1 MVVDGSNWARDLWYS
16 LYASSPARPQAAPP
30 AHPPRPCHSD
40 SHTLHFIICRSNME
54 NARLESC
61 CVICNEEFYDERPV
75 TMTEKGLRSLIHYS
89 ERHAKVELTRY
100 LNGLMS
106 MTPIGKAL
114 VHSDCRKQFTKRAN
128 PNTGDEPCRKRLRSS
143 DLPFNW
149 DTDCFLC
156 GKCATFDVRR
166 ITFKTP
172 TMNNESITRTRTK
185 L

>member
-1 MVVDGSNWARDLWYS
+1 
-16 LYASSPARPQAAPP
+16 
-30 AHPPRPCHSD
+30 
-40 SHTLHFIICRSNME
+40 
-54 NARLESC
+54 
-61 CVICNEEFYDERPV
+61 
-75 TMTEKGLRSLIHYS
+75 
-89 ERHAKVELTRY
+89 
-100 LNGLMS
+100 MS

-172 TMNNESITRTRTK
+172 TMNNESITRTRTT